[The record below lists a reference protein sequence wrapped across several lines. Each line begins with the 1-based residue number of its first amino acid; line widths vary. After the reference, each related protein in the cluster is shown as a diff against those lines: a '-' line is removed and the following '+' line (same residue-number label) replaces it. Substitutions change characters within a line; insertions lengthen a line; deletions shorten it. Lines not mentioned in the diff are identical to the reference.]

1 VNKQKIAVI
10 AVPVNTWALDY
21 SGISKSI
28 SPNPIE
34 SGIHFL
40 GPGHSLIEFK
50 KEINILTFNSGSGNG
65 AIQAR
70 SSEGLTVT
78 FDAKIQYLLDKA
90 TLYSLYK
97 RYGPDYQSPCSRY
110 AIDTINDAALK
121 FNAKQFFKGI
131 SVI

>member
-1 VNKQKIAVI
+1 LVANSFGS
-10 AVPVNTWALDY
+10 VPVNTWALDY
-21 SGISKSI
+21 SGITKVI
-28 SPNPIE
+28 YPMPLE
-34 SGIHFL
+34 SGIHIL

-50 KEINILTFNSGSGNG
+50 KEINYLLFNSGSGNG

-78 FDAKIQYLLDKA
+78 FDAKIQYLLEKSS
-90 TLYSLYK
+90 LYTLYK

-110 AIDTINDAALK
+110 AIDTINDSALK